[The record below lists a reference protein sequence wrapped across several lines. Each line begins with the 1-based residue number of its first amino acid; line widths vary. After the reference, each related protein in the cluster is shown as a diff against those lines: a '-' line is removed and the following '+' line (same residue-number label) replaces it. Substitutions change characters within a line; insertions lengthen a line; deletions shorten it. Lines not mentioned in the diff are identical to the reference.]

1 MSVIKIINLN
11 KIYGKNDNEIKAL
24 NNINLEIKKGELVA
38 ITGKSGS
45 GKSTLLNIL
54 GQLENASSGEIYIN
68 GEATNNLTNNQKAK
82 LRSIKIGFVV
92 QHFALINNYTVYDN
106 IELPLKYSNVKKN
119 QRKQLINQVSFDLG
133 IHDKLT
139 TTPSTLSGGQS
150 QRVAIA
156 RAIVNNPDIL
166 LADEPTGSLDS
177 KTCSEV
183 FNIFKKLNSNGK
195 TIIIVT
201 HDLELANKCT
211 RIVELKD
218 GYINSDKCL

>member
-24 NNINLEIKKGELVA
+24 NNINLKIKKGELVA